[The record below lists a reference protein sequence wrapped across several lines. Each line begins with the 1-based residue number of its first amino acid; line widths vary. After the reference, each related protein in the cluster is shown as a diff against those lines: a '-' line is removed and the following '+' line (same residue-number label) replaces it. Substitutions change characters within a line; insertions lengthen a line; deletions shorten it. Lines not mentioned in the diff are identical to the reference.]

1 MVWGQLKQLFRQL
14 NSLKSH
20 DSFKGRKNKN
30 KNGNSPKKIKKIISS
45 DNQGGDRDFIFT
57 LQQSKNRPVS
67 QYSQY
72 HHPLSLNCSIPFHSY
87 QYQPLPLLP
96 VPVYPSTYLS
106 LSYHPIL
113 TFPTFPFHLPLITTF
128 PIFPFLYLHFPN
140 FPSLP
145 YLPYLPFLALFP
157 YTFPTFS
164 TFPTYPSFLYL
175 HLPTFPSLPSLPYLT
190 FPTLPSLPY
199 LPYLTFHT
207 FPSLPYFPYIFPNSP
222 SLPSLPFPTFPSLSF
237 LYVTFIFLFQP

>member
-1 MVWGQLKQLFRQL
+1 MTALKEGKIKIKTEILRT
-14 NSLKSH
+14 
-20 DSFKGRKNKN
+20 
-30 KNGNSPKKIKKIISS
+30 KIKKIISS

-140 FPSLP
+140 FPPLP
-145 YLPYLPFLALFP
+145 YLPYLPFLALF
-157 YTFPTFS
+157 S
-164 TFPTYPSFLYL
+164 LYL
-175 HLPTFPSLPSLPYLT
+175 SYL
-190 FPTLPSLPY
+190 LY
-199 LPYLTFHT
+199 LPYLSFLPI
-207 FPSLPYFPYIFPNSP
+207 PSPPY
-222 SLPSLPFPTFPSLSF
+222 LPFPTFPSLPYLPDLTF
-237 LYVTFIFLFQP
+237 LTLPSIPYLPYLPFPALFSLYLS